1 MQQGIPSLTGVS
13 LEQQEE
19 EDPAP
24 HISVD
29 LVEWFERH
37 FPDVCP
43 EPYLS
48 PAELGRLF
56 GQIECVK
63 VMRIILTSQSE
74 GKV

>member
-1 MQQGIPSLTGVS
+1 MQQGIPSLTGIPLV
-13 LEQQEE
+13 QDPD
-19 EDPAP
+19 EDDTPNITVA
-24 HISVD
+24 
-29 LVEWFERH
+29 LVEWFEKQ

-48 PAELGRLF
+48 PAELGRLY

-63 VMRIILTSQSE
+63 VMRRIFNNQSQ